1 MCFVGR
7 FSLSPEFQIYV
18 HPEYRIIHR
27 LHRLFIQEL
36 KNIVTSLI
44 MGLRKRTGNR
54 KSCGVA
60 EICALQPSSRSY
72 DIYIGVGLYVSNITE
87 NV

>member
-1 MCFVGR
+1 
-7 FSLSPEFQIYV
+7 
-18 HPEYRIIHR
+18 
-27 LHRLFIQEL
+27 
-36 KNIVTSLI
+36 

-87 NV
+87 NVRKSDA